1 MEKEFTIQSPPAPE
15 EIRERYAG
23 FLSGLRCYLDHYK
36 REFIDGMNERF
47 ELGESGKTR
56 PDAN

>member
-1 MEKEFTIQSPPAPE
+1 METQITIQTPPCPA

-23 FLSGLRCYLDHYK
+23 FLSGLQCYLDHYK

-47 ELGESGKTR
+47 ELDASRKTR